1 MDASL
6 LKTGASAKCGSAS
19 TSLIYVELHHP
30 SIAWVDLE
38 VVRGGRKG
46 AAALPLVF
54 EYEFHLYGLVGQFGT
69 KQRSC
74 NACVTQNIVLQ
85 RS

>member
-1 MDASL
+1 MQVSL
-6 LKTGASAKCGSAS
+6 KLVHQKICSSVS
-19 TSLIYVELHHP
+19 TSLIYGELHP

-54 EYEFHLYGLVGQFGT
+54 EYKFHLFGLVGQFGT

-74 NACVTQNIVLQ
+74 NACVAQNIVLQ

>member
-1 MDASL
+1 MQVSL
-6 LKTGASAKCGSAS
+6 KLVHQQICGSVS
-19 TSLIYVELHHP
+19 TSLIYVELHP

-54 EYEFHLYGLVGQFGT
+54 EYEFHLY
-69 KQRSC
+69 
-74 NACVTQNIVLQ
+74 
-85 RS
+85 